1 MSLGVDVTLSGFAD
15 ISISWGGW
23 GLAATGYR
31 NYLWSSEW
39 ASFCTASGGWLQ
51 SKSIK
56 LVQEQTARY
65 WEPGKHIARKTVGS
79 GQDIWPHDHPT
90 QALNGVFRHSYVPTA
105 IRLYYSIGDHWVL
118 SFFDRVRSS
127 FYGSMFYPNIFY
139 TLLLLLSCFIDCC
152 VLIDFTDLM
161 GFIIY
166 WVAALFIKHLDC
178 VMDLC
183 AEKLTINVI
192 LHLATK

>member
-1 MSLGVDVTLSGFAD
+1 M
-15 ISISWGGW
+15 
-23 GLAATGYR
+23 
-31 NYLWSSEW
+31 
-39 ASFCTASGGWLQ
+39 
-51 SKSIK
+51 
-56 LVQEQTARY
+56 
-65 WEPGKHIARKTVGS
+65 
-79 GQDIWPHDHPT
+79 
-90 QALNGVFRHSYVPTA
+90 
-105 IRLYYSIGDHWVL
+105 L
-118 SFFDRVRSS
+118 SFFDRVRNS

-166 WVAALFIKHLDC
+166 RVAALFIKHLDC